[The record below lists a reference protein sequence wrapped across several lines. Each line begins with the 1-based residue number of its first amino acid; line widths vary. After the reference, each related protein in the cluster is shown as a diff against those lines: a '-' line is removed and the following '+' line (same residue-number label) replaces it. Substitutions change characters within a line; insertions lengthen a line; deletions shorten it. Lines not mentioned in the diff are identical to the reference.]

1 MPKKIIKKLAR
12 SLGVDLKRYNVQTSE
27 AAKMQRLLAYHN
39 IDLVFDV
46 GANIGQYAK
55 LLRELGYSGRI
66 VSFEPLSSAY
76 SQLKAVSKKDPLW
89 EIAPQAAIGNQEG
102 EIVINI
108 AGNSYSSSALPMLD
122 AHLESAPES
131 AYSGSET
138 VKLSRLDTLAKDY
151 IKSETKSIF
160 LKIDVQGLEKQVL
173 EGATAI
179 LPLVKGIKLELS
191 LVPLYEGQVLFKE
204 MIDIIEKLGYELYG
218 IEPGFTAEKTGRMLQ
233 MDGIFFKPD

>member
-1 MPKKIIKKLAR
+1 MLKKTIKKLSR
-12 SLGVDLKRYNVQTSE
+12 SLGIDLKRYNIQTSE

-89 EIAPQAAIGNQEG
+89 EIAPQAALGNQEG
-102 EIVINI
+102 EIIINI
-108 AGNSYSSSALPMLD
+108 AGNSQSSSALPMLD

-138 VKLSRLDTLAKDY
+138 VKLSRLDIIAKDY

-160 LKIDVQGLEKQVL
+160 LKIDVQELEKQVI

-191 LVPLYEGQVLFKE
+191 LVPLYKGQVLFKE
-204 MIDIIEKLGYELYG
+204 MIDIVEKLGYELYG
-218 IEPGFTAEKTGRMLQ
+218 IEPGFTDEKTGRMLQ

>member
-1 MPKKIIKKLAR
+1 MFKKTIKKLSR
-12 SLGVDLKRYNVQTSE
+12 SLGIDLKRYNIQTSE

-76 SQLKAVSKKDPLW
+76 SQLKAVSEKDPLW

-102 EIVINI
+102 EIIINI

-204 MIDIIEKLGYELYG
+204 MIDIVEKLGYELYG